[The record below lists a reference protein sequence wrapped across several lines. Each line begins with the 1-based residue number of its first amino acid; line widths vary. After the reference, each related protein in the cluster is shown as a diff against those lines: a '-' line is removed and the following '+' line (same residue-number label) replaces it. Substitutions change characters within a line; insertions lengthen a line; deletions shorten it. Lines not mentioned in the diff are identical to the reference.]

1 MPTPLPLTV
10 YGPITPASLAV
21 RVTGVLAQADVKIF
35 EDGAPI
41 GQGTAPANGE
51 MWVPLARKPT
61 PGRSIN
67 ATQKTTGGESEPE
80 MILGRSYQLDGD
92 LAERLTGIEG
102 LANVQLS
109 TQRAPNLRLV
119 A

>member
-1 MPTPLPLTV
+1 M
-10 YGPITPASLAV
+10 
-21 RVTGVLAQADVKIF
+21 R
-35 EDGAPI
+35 
-41 GQGTAPANGE
+41 
-51 MWVPLARKPT
+51 
-61 PGRSIN
+61 
-67 ATQKTTGGESEPE
+67 TGGESEPE